1 MKPSLQRKLSA
12 VMAALFAVFTLQSG
26 NPTFAGQG
34 NGNQGNHGKHGPK
47 FHFDKN
53 HFNKIHFNKDRDDF
67 GFGHFHFHMKQPF
80 PPDRNNAFVNVK
92 SAPYKA
98 KGDGA
103 TDDTAAIQQAANDA
117 LAQHKFVFFPAG
129 TYLHTGTITFNGVAV
144 TGVGAPT
151 TLLANNEDS
160 SAIILTG
167 SSPSINNLVIS
178 TQGVT
183 GDNDATPSL
192 SEGTVVVSNATGFT
206 ISNVTIV
213 QGMGDLGVYVFNS
226 SVGAISS
233 NVFDGTGNLGDIG
246 VLIDEASNV
255 SVIGNV
261 FQNEDTGVS
270 VSEVGFTS
278 QSIAVLLNT
287 IGNSSFPTHTNGVAA
302 NGVMTLDVSENTIQ
316 MANSNSLTSPISL
329 TNCDAF
335 IVSQNHTNGGAIGV
349 SAAGSG
355 PNNGNSVLQNTI
367 NNCGGAGLSL
377 NNATTTAI
385 QLTANTLATCGVND
399 TGSGNTQNAVILVN
413 GASSSG
419 NTTVIV
425 NNAYQGPV
433 DGLNF
438 YISSAFHIPAAN
450 VTGNTQTT
458 ALPNNLP

>member
-12 VMAALFAVFTLQSG
+12 ITAALFAVFTLQIGS
-26 NPTFAGQG
+26 PTLAG
-34 NGNQGNHGKHGPK
+34 NGNGDDQGNKNHGHGKHGQK
-47 FHFDKN
+47 SQFSRV
-53 HFNKIHFNKDRDDF
+53 HFNKDRDDN
-67 GFGHFHFHMKQPF
+67 GNGHFHFHMRQPF
-80 PPDRNNAFVNVK
+80 PPDRNNPFINVK

-98 KGDGA
+98 KGDGT

-129 TYLHTGTITFNGVAV
+129 TYLHTGMITFNGVAV

-160 SAIILTG
+160 SAIVLTG
-167 SSPSINNLVIS
+167 TNPSINNLVIS

-192 SEGTVVVSNATGFT
+192 SEGTVVVANATGFT
-206 ISNVTIV
+206 VSNVTIV
-213 QGMGDLGVYVFNS
+213 QGMGELGVYVFNS
-226 SVGAISS
+226 SVGTVSS
-233 NVFDGTGNLGDIG
+233 AMFDGTGNLGDIG

-255 SVIGNV
+255 SVIGNM

-270 VSEVGFTS
+270 ISAAGFTS
-278 QSIAVLLNT
+278 SSIAVLLNA
-287 IGNSSFPTHTNGVAA
+287 IGNSSFPTHTNGVLAS
-302 NGVMTLDVSENTIQ
+302 GVMTLDVSENSIQ
-316 MANSNSLTSPISL
+316 MANSNSLTGPISL

-335 IVSQNHTNGGAIGV
+335 VVSQNNINGGAVGI
-349 SAAGSG
+349 SASGSG
-355 PNNGNSVLQNTI
+355 PNNANSILQNMV
-367 NNCGGAGLSL
+367 NNCGGAGISL
-377 NNATTTAI
+377 NNGTTTAI
-385 QLTANTLATCGVND
+385 QLNANMLATCGVND
-399 TGSGNTQNAVILVN
+399 TGSGNTQNAVILIN

-419 NTTVIV
+419 NTTVII
-425 NNAYQGPV
+425 NNAYQGPA